1 MLWQNVKIIC
11 LKLKKMIKTFLLS
24 LVLIIIPLHLL
35 ANNKE
40 LPVPR
45 FASIKSNEVNARTGP
60 SIKSPIEWVFIKKG
74 EPVEIIA
81 QYEQWRQ
88 IRDIK
93 GEGGWVHLSV
103 LSGKRT
109 IIIIGNEIIPLIN
122 SPSKPNEIV
131 VKLAPGVRCQLKK
144 CSEQWCLINCKGY
157 KGWIQRKFLW
167 GVYKN
172 EEF

>member
-1 MLWQNVKIIC
+1 
-11 LKLKKMIKTFLLS
+11 MIKLLTS
-24 LVLIIIPLHLL
+24 LLFFVVPFSLQ
-35 ANNKE
+35 ASNKD

-45 FASIKSNEVNARTGP
+45 FASIKSNEVNARIGP

-88 IRDIK
+88 IKDIT

-103 LSGKRT
+103 LSGKRSV
-109 IIIIGNEIIPLIN
+109 IIIGKETISLTK
-122 SPSKPNEIV
+122 SPGKPNEIT
-131 VKLAPGVRCQLKK
+131 VKVKPDVRCQLKK
-144 CSEQWCLINCKGY
+144 CKEKWCFIICKGY
-157 KGWIQRKFLW
+157 KGWIERKFLW

-172 EEF
+172 EEI